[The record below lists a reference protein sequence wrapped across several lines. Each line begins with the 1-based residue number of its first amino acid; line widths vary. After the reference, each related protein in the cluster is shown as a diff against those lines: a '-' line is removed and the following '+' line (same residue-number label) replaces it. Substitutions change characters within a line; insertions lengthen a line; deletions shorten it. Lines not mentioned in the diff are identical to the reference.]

1 MIGKIGLLAIC
12 SVLILIPIH
21 FEAFALTTDSYKF
34 TKIDGKAVQ
43 SSPVAQNILQ
53 KIEESKKILADLQSH
68 KPVVTE
74 QQKFVEEQRA
84 LAKAK
89 LAQDMESMNKKY
101 EGLTPKNSFATFVS
115 KVNGTAQQSLYWDQF
130 NYMDAKIRAAMD
142 AKNSILQS
150 GGTFKTAQQTFTAYA
165 SVTRTDMVKFVSD
178 ANIKHGMTDSQFQ
191 SNFDKNGKLPRFEDD
206 GSAPCYEC
214 DRFTPIANKMIAD
227 SLDAKPE
234 QS

>member
-12 SVLILIPIH
+12 SALILIPIH
-21 FEAFALTTDSYKF
+21 FEAFALTSDSYKF
-34 TKIDGKAVQ
+34 TKIDGKAIQNSPAAQ
-43 SSPVAQNILQ
+43 SILQ

-68 KPVVTE
+68 KPIVTE

-84 LAKAK
+84 LAKAN

-115 KVNGTAQQSLYWDQF
+115 KINGTSQQSLYWDQF
-130 NYMDAKIRAAMD
+130 NYMDAKIKTALD
-142 AKNSILQS
+142 AKNSILQN
-150 GGTFKTAQQTFTAYA
+150 GGTHRVAQEAFTKHA
-165 SVTRTDMVKFVSD
+165 SLTRTNMVKFVSD
-178 ANIKHGMTDSQFQ
+178 ANIRHGLTDSQFQ
-191 SNFDKNGKLPRFEDD
+191 SYFDKNGKLPRFEDGD
-206 GSAPCYEC
+206 SAPCYEC

-227 SLDAKPE
+227 SLDAKPK